1 MTSGRRKA
9 EEKCIKVMDIL
20 DPTHTNSDYY
30 KKVFAEMSDKQF
42 EQWLRKKLPIKFHFR
57 PFEIEPAV
65 ATSIKALNFMGVPL
79 MEKIKQPWIYTNP
92 DGKSPYSKEAF
103 TGYIHLKKLK
113 QFGTKKNHLPLSSN
127 NRDMKSGLLVGEDKG
142 ARESDR
148 EFEALGVMGLT
159 YTAKEFSTFKADSM
173 NAKDQ
178 AYNTI
183 NTLGDVY
190 MKDIEFRQDDSLSR
204 NMISSY
210 MIGAH
215 LMTNLVVRDYMTPAT
230 FADKRQ
236 RVRRETE

>member
-1 MTSGRRKA
+1 MTPGRRRA

-30 KKVFAEMSDKQF
+30 KKIFAEMSDNQF
-42 EQWLRKKLPIKFHFR
+42 KRWLSKKFPIKFHFR
-57 PFEIEPAV
+57 PFEIEPEV
-65 ATSIKALNFMGVPL
+65 AASKKALDFLGVPL
-79 MEKIKQPWIYTNP
+79 TEKICQPWIYINAE
-92 DGKSPYSKEAF
+92 GKSPYSKEAF

-173 NAKDQ
+173 YAKDQ
-178 AYNTI
+178 AYSTI

-190 MKDIEFRQDDSLSR
+190 MKDITFSDSDSLSR
-204 NMISSY
+204 HMISSY
-210 MIGAH
+210 LIGSH
-215 LMTNLVVRDYMTPAT
+215 LMSNLVIRDYMTPAT
-230 FADKRQ
+230 FNDKKQ